1 VVQTVINRR
10 RPDETA
16 GAHVYNRSAFAAMTE
31 WWWTYLALGVF
42 VGFFSGLLGIGG
54 GSSMVPVLAF
64 VFAAKG
70 YDDAVHL
77 ALGTTISTMLFT
89 SVASVRS
96 HHLHNAVNWRVLRVM
111 APGVLV
117 GTFGG
122 ALLAGKLDVRLL
134 SVAFTA
140 LIYYFS
146 FQMLRSQTPHAE
158 RTLPGAATMSA
169 FGALIGFISSLS
181 ATGGASLVVPF
192 LVKRNLAVHEA
203 IGTAAAVGWPI
214 AAAGAVGYA
223 ISTYGA
229 SGLPPYSIGYIYL
242 PALAGVA
249 IASVLVA
256 PVGAAIAHRTPGKTL
271 KKVFALVLFAL
282 ATTMLI
288 KFV

>member
-1 VVQTVINRR
+1 
-10 RPDETA
+10 
-16 GAHVYNRSAFAAMTE
+16 MTE
-31 WWWTYLALGVF
+31 WWWAYLALGVF

-54 GSSMVPVLAF
+54 GSAMVPVLAF

-70 YDDAVHL
+70 YEDAVHL
-77 ALGTTISTMLFT
+77 ALGTAIATMLFT

-96 HHLHNAVNWRVLRVM
+96 HHLRGAVSWPTLRTM
-111 APGVLV
+111 APGLLA

-140 LIYYFS
+140 LIYYYS
-146 FQMLRSQTPHAE
+146 LQMVRAQATHAE
-158 RTLPGAATMSA
+158 RALPGAGAMSSFAA
-169 FGALIGFISSLS
+169 FIGFISSLS

-192 LVKRNLAVHEA
+192 LVKRNVPIHEA

-214 AAAGAVGYA
+214 AAAGALGYA
-223 ISTYGA
+223 IGGYHA
-229 SGLPPYSIGYIYL
+229 AGLPPYSVGYVYL
-242 PALAGVA
+242 PALAGVV

-256 PVGAAIAHRTPGKTL
+256 PIGAAIAHRTPGKTL

-282 ATTMLI
+282 ATTMLV
-288 KFV
+288 KFL